1 MSQELEDVIATEVEP
16 LGYELVELRR
26 AGSKRTPVLDVRID
40 RRDGE
45 AVTVDDC
52 ARVSRALEARLDAEP
67 GIVGDRYVLEVSS
80 PGVERPLR
88 NAADWR
94 RFAGHDAAVTSHEP
108 GGRVTGRIVGV
119 EGEGG
124 QEVAVLRDSS
134 GGEIRVPLA
143 GVREA
148 RLVFNWK
155 R

>member
-1 MSQELEDVIATEVEP
+1 MSEALEDVVQTEVES
-16 LGYELVELRR
+16 LGYDLVEVRR
-26 AGSKRTPVLDVRID
+26 HGTRGRPVLDVRID
-40 RRDGE
+40 RRDGS

-52 ARVSRALEARLDAEP
+52 ARVSRAVEARFDAAP
-67 GIVGDRYVLEVSS
+67 SLAGDRYILEVSS
-80 PGVERPLR
+80 PGVERRLR
-88 NAADWR
+88 NAGDWR
-94 RFAGHDAAVTSHEP
+94 RFAGQDASVSLNEP

-119 EGEGG
+119 EVEEGR
-124 QEVAVLRDSS
+124 QVAVLRDAG